1 MTKWKQAL
9 DAAVS
14 GNVLPHMMPPH
25 INYLSLPA
33 ISSWKDN
40 YITIDWEASE
50 EIYQGGGMVFGGYLS
65 ALADYAAG
73 TAMLISIEDGDAF
86 ATHKLDIEY
95 RKPVRAGLI
104 NIKAEVKKMNEKHFD
119 VEVIFTNAKGDICAV
134 SHVHQTIL
142 QM

>member
-25 INYLSLPA
+25 INYLSLPPITA
-33 ISSWKDN
+33 WQDN
-40 YITIDWEASE
+40 YITIDWQATED
-50 EIYQGGGMVFGGYLS
+50 IYQGGGMVFGGYLS

-73 TAMLISIEDGDAF
+73 TAMLTLIEDDDIF

-95 RKPVRAGLI
+95 KKPVRAGLTT
-104 NIKAEVKKMNEKHFD
+104 IKAEVQKRNDKHFD
-119 VEVIFTNAKGDICAV
+119 VRVTFTNARDECCAIANV
-134 SHVHQTIL
+134 QQTIISG
-142 QM
+142 